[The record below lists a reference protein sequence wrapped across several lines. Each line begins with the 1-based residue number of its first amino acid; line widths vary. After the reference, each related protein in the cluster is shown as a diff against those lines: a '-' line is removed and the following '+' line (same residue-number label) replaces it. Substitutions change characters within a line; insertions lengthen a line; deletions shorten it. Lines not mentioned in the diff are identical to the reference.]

1 MTNRRTCIIVCLL
14 SLSLLTGYARSQP
27 EVSIKSSIVKIYSIY
42 ADFNYSQPWQ
52 KRSQKERSGSGCIIE
67 GKRII
72 TNAHVVSNSTF
83 LQVKRSD
90 QAKKYNARVQVVA
103 HECDLAIIRVDNDSF
118 FEGTKPIPIS
128 SLPNIRDKVA
138 VYGFPVGGDEL
149 SITEGVV
156 SRIEHVRYAHSSI
169 RLMACQIDAAI
180 NSGNSGGPVI
190 KDGGIVGV
198 AFQAIES
205 GQNIGYIIATP
216 VIDHFL
222 KDIQDGRYDGFPD
235 LGVILQNMENP
246 DLRNLYHMDR
256 GKTGVLVNRIEYL
269 SPAHGVL
276 AQGDII
282 MRVNLMRVGNDGS
295 VEFRKG
301 ERTSF
306 LYAVQNRYI
315 NDSIPVIVL
324 RKGEVKKTIIRLTR
338 TMQSMRFVPYEK
350 YDISPTYYISGGLVF
365 VPLTKNY
372 LLEWGNKWYDE
383 GPTRLLNYY
392 FNGSMTANRREAV
405 VLIKV
410 LADEINVGYHDCSNM
425 IITRI
430 NKKKISTINDVI
442 SSIENNK
449 GKYHVIETENGSVMV
464 LLQENVRK
472 YTSRILQRYQIFS
485 DRSSDLKRKKRKTQ

>member
-1 MTNRRTCIIVCLL
+1 MTHKRTGMTICLL
-14 SLSLLTGYARSQP
+14 FLSLLTGYTHPRP
-27 EVSIKSSIVKIYSIY
+27 ELAIKSSIVKIYSVY

-52 KRSQKERSGSGCIIE
+52 KRSQNERSGSGCIIE
-67 GKRII
+67 GRRII

-90 QAKKYNARVQVVA
+90 QAKRFNARVQVVA
-103 HECDLAIIRVDNDSF
+103 HECDLAMLKVDDESF
-118 FEGTKPIPIS
+118 FEGTEPVPIS
-128 SLPNIRDKVA
+128 ALPGIRDKVA
-138 VYGFPVGGDEL
+138 VYGFPVGGEEL

-190 KDGGIVGV
+190 KDGSIVGV

-216 VIDHFL
+216 VISHFI

-235 LGVILQNMENP
+235 LGLTIQNMENP
-246 DLRNLYHMDR
+246 NLRDFYHMDR
-256 GKTGVLVNRIEYL
+256 GMTGVLVNRIEYL

-276 AQGDII
+276 AEGDIL
-282 MRVNLMRVGNDGS
+282 MRVNSMRVGNDGS

-306 LYAVQNRYI
+306 LYAFQNRYI
-315 NDSIPVIVL
+315 NDSIPVVIL
-324 RKGEVKKTIIRLTR
+324 RKGEVRKKIVRLVR
-338 TMQSMRFVPYEK
+338 TAQSMRLVPYEQ
-350 YDISPTYYISGGLVF
+350 YDTPPSYYIAGGLVF

-372 LLEWGNKWYDE
+372 LMEWGDKWYDV
-383 GPTRLLNYY
+383 GPTRLLHHY
-392 FNGSMTANRREAV
+392 FNGAMTANRREVV

-410 LADEINVGYHDCSNM
+410 LADKINVGYHDYSNM
-425 IITRI
+425 VIRRV
-430 NKKKISTINDVI
+430 NKKLISSIKDVI
-442 SSIENNK
+442 SAIEKNRDR
-449 GKYHVIETENGSVMV
+449 YHVVETENGSIII
-464 LLQENVRK
+464 LLRHNVQK
-472 YTSRILQRYQIFS
+472 YNSRMLHRYQIFS
-485 DRSSDLKRKKRKTQ
+485 DRSTSLRQNE